1 MMVMPRV
8 SAIRMVRPSPL
19 RMDLTTRSHM
29 NHGHGG
35 GGGGGVG
42 LKRADNASMM
52 MMMGMPS
59 GPRSPLALGLEASE
73 AAQHILRLLE
83 SSYLMMGYSS
93 YGLEG
98 VWHPAGL
105 RWVRRPTDGAWTH
118 LHSHG
123 TGDTVHANR
132 PSTTTSTTTTPRE
145 PPRLLSLQFA
155 DAHTALVHVKGIGG
169 EHALLSLLRL
179 TSQMGQA
186 DNSALYNGWRIIR
199 SVESTLSSSSSSP
212 ESTATSSSTSTATT
226 TKAATTAA
234 TVAAATVYAGIE
246 QLVQMYFQV
255 EHGGGAAD
263 AAIAQNLFASD
274 PSTSLLTVGIAAPV
288 MVDNDNDDNND
299 PPSLATD
306 WSAPAGSLLE
316 IPLATYLHGVRTQT
330 PHGRAAWSR
339 DEIMAIRVLPCQTA
353 AAVELRVGNSSAD
366 TVFHDHLLLGK
377 QQPPMNHHGDDDRS
391 SSLSSSWKI
400 LSKIFSVQ
408 KW

>member
-8 SAIRMVRPSPL
+8 SAIRMLRPGPL
-19 RMDLTTRSHM
+19 RTDLANRSHM
-29 NHGHGG
+29 NHGHGGG

-42 LKRADNASMM
+42 LKRADNAS

-98 VWHPAGL
+98 VWHPAGI
-105 RWVRRPTDGAWTH
+105 RWVRRPTDGVWTH

-123 TGDTVHANR
+123 TGDTVPANR
-132 PSTTTSTTTTPRE
+132 PSSSTSTTTTVPRE

-155 DAHTALVHVKGIGG
+155 DAHTALVHVKGSGG

-179 TSQMGQA
+179 TSQMTGQA

-199 SVESTLSSSSSSP
+199 SVESTPSLSSSSSP
-212 ESTATSSSTSTATT
+212 ESTSTSSTAIATTSTTATT
-226 TKAATTAA
+226 AATTAA
-234 TVAAATVYAGIE
+234 AVAATTVYADIE

-263 AAIAQNLFASD
+263 AVIAQNLFASD
-274 PSTSLLTVGIAAPV
+274 PLLTVGIAAPV
-288 MVDNDNDDNND
+288 VVDDNDDPL
-299 PPSLATD
+299 PPATD

-353 AAVELRVGNSSAD
+353 AAVELRVGNGAAD

-377 QQPPMNHHGDDDRS
+377 QPLPHHHGEDDRS
-391 SSLSSSWKI
+391 SSSSSSWKI